1 MSVAFLAQASAEA
14 ASTTWLEIAA
24 GVAVPTA
31 AAVLTVSVGIWTY
44 TRQQQAR
51 RRERLRDLFSD
62 ALRAVAD
69 YQELPYLIRRRSD
82 ESPMKPSEL
91 VRHVSD
97 IQTRLDYY
105 IARLRLESREVGE
118 AYERLVSVTRRESG
132 SQMTEAWHQARLTGD
147 ADIPLGARYTRD
159 LSDVEQA
166 TCITVMHNHLG
177 G

>member
-1 MSVAFLAQASAEA
+1 LSAAFLAQASAEA
-14 ASTTWLEIAA
+14 ASTTWLEIAV

-31 AAVLTVSVGIWTY
+31 AAVLTVGVGIWTY
-44 TRQQQAR
+44 TRQQKAR
-51 RRERLRDLFSD
+51 HRERLRDLFSD

-91 VRHVSD
+91 VRHISD

-105 IARLRLESREVGE
+105 VARLRLETAEIGE
-118 AYERLVSVTRRESG
+118 AFERLVGVTRRESG
-132 SQMTEAWHQARLTGD
+132 SQMTEAWQQARLTGD
-147 ADIPLGARYTRD
+147 AEIPLGARYARD
-159 LSDVEQA
+159 LSDVEKA
-166 TCITVMHNHLG
+166 TCIAVMLNHLG